1 MLIKR
6 SFADLQA
13 KTSEIVDLCFQSD
26 EPIHISCEG
35 DREIVLISGKEYEQ
49 YEALM
54 VHLGDLALSEW
65 QFLNGEAYDFK
76 KVIGQIRRGFCD

>member
-6 SFADLQA
+6 SFADLQT

-35 DREIVLISGKEYEQ
+35 DREIVLISGKEY
-49 YEALM
+49 AT
-54 VHLGDLALSEW
+54 V
-65 QFLNGEAYDFK
+65 
-76 KVIGQIRRGFCD
+76 